1 MCRAQPMLVTQDCE
15 ILKLDK
21 NYRGELFPRELDN
34 SALTV
39 YMNVS
44 ILAFPKVIL
53 VMVTQVIINVTMFQI
68 DTLQLYFTTD
78 FILTMRWRDPRLDW

>member
-1 MCRAQPMLVTQDCE
+1 MQDCE
-15 ILKLDK
+15 ILRLDD

-44 ILAFPKVIL
+44 ILAFPKVRGRELL
-53 VMVTQVIINVTMFQI
+53 VFK
-68 DTLQLYFTTD
+68 LQT
-78 FILTMRWRDPRLDW
+78 

>member
-1 MCRAQPMLVTQDCE
+1 MCRTQAMLVAQDCE

-53 VMVTQVIINVTMFQI
+53 DMVTQVIINVTMFQI

>member
-1 MCRAQPMLVTQDCE
+1 MLVAQDCE

-53 VMVTQVIINVTMFQI
+53 VMVTQVIIHVTMFQI

>member
-1 MCRAQPMLVTQDCE
+1 MFVLQNCE

-39 YMNVS
+39 YINVS
-44 ILAFPKVIL
+44 ILAFPKV
-53 VMVTQVIINVTMFQI
+53 
-68 DTLQLYFTTD
+68 
-78 FILTMRWRDPRLDW
+78 

>member
-1 MCRAQPMLVTQDCE
+1 MEKKYLSTPPVQDCE
-15 ILKLDK
+15 ILRLDD

-44 ILAFPKVIL
+44 ILAFPKVRGRELL
-53 VMVTQVIINVTMFQI
+53 VFKIQTCN
-68 DTLQLYFTTD
+68 
-78 FILTMRWRDPRLDW
+78 

>member
-1 MCRAQPMLVTQDCE
+1 MCRAQPMLVAQDCE

-44 ILAFPKVIL
+44 ILAFPKVTL
-53 VMVTQVIINVTMFQI
+53 VMGTRVINHVTMFQI

>member
-1 MCRAQPMLVTQDCE
+1 MCRAQPMLVAQDCE

-53 VMVTQVIINVTMFQI
+53 VMGTQVIIHVTMFQI

>member
-1 MCRAQPMLVTQDCE
+1 MCRAQAMLVAQDCE

-53 VMVTQVIINVTMFQI
+53 VMVTQVISMLPCFR
-68 DTLQLYFTTD
+68 
-78 FILTMRWRDPRLDW
+78 LTPFSCTSPQTSFSP

>member
-1 MCRAQPMLVTQDCE
+1 MPNLISPTQDCE
-15 ILKLDK
+15 ILRLDD

-44 ILAFPKVIL
+44 ILAFPKV
-53 VMVTQVIINVTMFQI
+53 
-68 DTLQLYFTTD
+68 
-78 FILTMRWRDPRLDW
+78 RESS